1 MGVVVREISKR
12 ATSTRTARPEL
23 VEGLS
28 VLSVAKVKKAKQPF
42 DKLRASGVFCSLLV
56 CTLTLTPTAHAD
68 TLIDNVNG
76 ITLDQSG
83 KVQRFMGI
91 LIGNDGKIIRILTG
105 KEPPPPPRKKKDRSP
120 YPPQPDFRLDGKG
133 RTLIPGFID
142 GHGHVMG
149 LGWQALTLDLS
160 DTRSLAEAKA
170 KIADYAAANPG
181 QKWITGRGWNQEVWG
196 LGRFPNAADLDAIL
210 PDQPVWLERVD
221 GHAGWANSAAMRAA
235 GVTAKTLSPAGGRIE
250 MEAGK
255 PNGIFVDAA
264 ADLIQRAVPKPL
276 SKERDLAFVKA
287 QESLLSFG
295 ITSIADMGSSS
306 EDWNTFRR
314 AGDRSALRIRIFSY
328 AAGLEP
334 MLSVAG
340 GEPTPWLYD
349 SKLRMVG
356 VKLYTDGA
364 LGSRGA
370 FLKTPYADKPSER
383 GLSFI
388 TDTALRNQMTRAAM
402 DGFQLAVH
410 AIGDAGNAQVLD
422 AIDELALTFTGDRR
436 WRVEHAQILAPS
448 DIPRFAKNEI
458 IASMQPVHQTSDRT
472 MAEARLGPSR
482 LAGAYAWR
490 SILNVGGKLAFG
502 SDLPVENPNVFA
514 GIAAALTR
522 EDAKGEPFGGWQ
534 PQEKISREEALAGF
548 TTGAAYASFAENKVG
563 RIAPGLYGD
572 FVFLDRDP
580 LLATP
585 AELRATKV
593 METWV
598 GGQKVFTAK

>member
-1 MGVVVREISKR
+1 LPK
-12 ATSTRTARPEL
+12 TCL
-23 VEGLS
+23 EGLRAPS
-28 VLSVAKVKKAKQPF
+28 NRPF
-42 DKLRASGVFCSLLV
+42 ETPFRRAQWLLRMSGVLLV
-56 CTLTLTPTAHAD
+56 ALLTIPAQAD

-83 KVQRFMGI
+83 KVQRFTGI

-105 KEPPPPPRKKKDRSP
+105 KEAPPPPRKKKDRSP

-160 DTRSLAEAKA
+160 VTKSLAEAQVM
-170 KIADYAAANPG
+170 IRDYAAANPG
-181 QKWITGRGWNQEVWG
+181 QKWITGRGWNQEAWG
-196 LGRFPNAADLDAIL
+196 LGRFPVAADLDAAVS
-210 PDQPVWLERVD
+210 DRPVWLERID
-221 GHAGWANSAAMRAA
+221 GHAGWANSAAMKLA
-235 GVTAKTLSPAGGRIE
+235 GITGATKSPPGGL
-250 MEAGK
+250 
-255 PNGIFVDAA
+255 VDIARQA
-264 ADLIQRAVPKPL
+264 PTGLFIDSAMALVDRAVPKPL

-314 AGDRSALRIRIFSY
+314 AGDRGALRIRIFSY

-334 MLSVAG
+334 MLAVAG

-356 VKLYTDGA
+356 VKFLVDGA

-370 FLKTPYADKPSER
+370 FLKAPYADAAGNR
-383 GLSFI
+383 GISFV

-422 AIDELALTFTGDRR
+422 AIDELALTFIGDRR
-436 WRVEHAQILAPS
+436 WRVEHAQVLASS
-448 DIPRFAKNEI
+448 DIPRFAKNGI

-482 LAGAYAWR
+482 LAGAYAWK
-490 SILNVGGKLAFG
+490 SILNSGGKLAFG

-548 TTGAAYASFAENKVG
+548 TIGAAYASFAENKVG